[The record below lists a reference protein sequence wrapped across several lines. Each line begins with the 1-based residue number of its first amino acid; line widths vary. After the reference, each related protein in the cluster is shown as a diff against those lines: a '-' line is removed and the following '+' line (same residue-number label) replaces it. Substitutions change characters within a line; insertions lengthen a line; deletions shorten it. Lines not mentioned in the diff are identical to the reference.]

1 MRLQAG
7 PVSVDLVGAELMNL
21 RLGRHELARRV
32 HFVVRDEH
40 WGTVGPEVLTIR
52 ISEGR
57 EKFGVA
63 LEVLHRQGPVAVRW
77 TGRIDGAPD
86 GCITFSV
93 DTEALDTFPYGR
105 IGLCV
110 LHRAIDY
117 VGRRYV
123 ASRDGLARSG
133 VFSPEVLPVLY
144 RAGVWEP
151 VVGPF
156 TSLAIELA
164 DAVTVDFAFEGGL
177 FEMEDQRNWTDAT
190 LKTYSTPIAKD
201 HPHWATPATRL
212 RHGLAIRVPS
222 NVSAK
227 PEGASLEERIT
238 AHIGVDADMTLP
250 ELGTLMT
257 DDPTPAAPGAAELM
271 SAAGLDY
278 LRVDVETDETAARAA
293 LVAAAAFARL
303 AGAEL
308 EIAFH
313 IAGSDPMSVLPLI
326 RSVAD
331 DVGVRRVL
339 ILDVESEVTGPDLL
353 RSVRRELA
361 GMPQLPAL
369 GGGTA
374 LWFAEINR
382 ERPDYRVADFV
393 AFGLSPQLHT
403 FDDQSIMDSL
413 ESQALVVR
421 AARRLCRAPA
431 VVVGPV
437 VLRPGVE
444 QRAGTLLHGG
454 VDPRQHTM
462 FCAAWTVGSYAQLA
476 RGRAAAVTYYDALG
490 PCGLVAT
497 CGRTTRMSPGLW
509 AVSELHRLK
518 AGTPLAVATD
528 SPTKIAHLASRVGC
542 EVRVVVAN
550 LTSFGLTV
558 SLSGVVPEEIA
569 VRTYDRGSADEG
581 RDPSTTTEREVT
593 RSPGLEVELRAYDV
607 AALTIREEQHGH

>member
-52 ISEGR
+52 ISDGR

-77 TGRIDGAPD
+77 TGLIDGAPD

-93 DTEALDTFPYGR
+93 DAEALDTFPYGR

-123 ASRDGLARSG
+123 ARRDGIAHLASFHPRSSQ
-133 VFSPEVLPVLY
+133 FSIEP
-144 RAGVWEP
+144 GVWEP

-201 HPHWATPATRL
+201 HPHWATPATRF

-238 AHIGVDADMTLP
+238 AHIGVATDIPLP
-250 ELGTLMT
+250 ELGTLLT

-271 SAAGLDY
+271 SAAELGLP
-278 LRVDVETDETAARAA
+278 T
-293 LVAAAAFARL
+293 
-303 AGAEL
+303 G
-308 EIAFH
+308 
-313 IAGSDPMSVLPLI
+313 
-326 RSVAD
+326 
-331 DVGVRRVL
+331 RR
-339 ILDVESEVTGPDLL
+339 
-353 RSVRRELA
+353 R
-361 GMPQLPAL
+361 
-369 GGGTA
+369 
-374 LWFAEINR
+374 
-382 ERPDYRVADFV
+382 
-393 AFGLSPQLHT
+393 
-403 FDDQSIMDSL
+403 
-413 ESQALVVR
+413 
-421 AARRLCRAPA
+421 
-431 VVVGPV
+431 
-437 VLRPGVE
+437 
-444 QRAGTLLHGG
+444 
-454 VDPRQHTM
+454 
-462 FCAAWTVGSYAQLA
+462 
-476 RGRAAAVTYYDALG
+476 DA
-490 PCGLVAT
+490 
-497 CGRTTRMSPGLW
+497 
-509 AVSELHRLK
+509 
-518 AGTPLAVATD
+518 
-528 SPTKIAHLASRVGC
+528 
-542 EVRVVVAN
+542 
-550 LTSFGLTV
+550 
-558 SLSGVVPEEIA
+558 
-569 VRTYDRGSADEG
+569 
-581 RDPSTTTEREVT
+581 
-593 RSPGLEVELRAYDV
+593 
-607 AALTIREEQHGH
+607 